1 MTRIFTTLKEVDDSL
16 ILYGYVAG
24 FILNSVLV
32 AQMVFSNSIND
43 ASLRR
48 MLTRDIRCT
57 IGIVQQQHSML
68 ERWARSRKKSPWAPP
83 QARHRNQRVRRHAVE
98 AR

>member
-24 FILNSVLV
+24 FILNSILV
-32 AQMVFSNSIND
+32 AQMVSSNHVVD

-48 MLTRDIRCT
+48 ILTRVSDLLLEQSGN
-57 IGIVQQQHSML
+57 GISC
-68 ERWARSRKKSPWAPP
+68 
-83 QARHRNQRVRRHAVE
+83 RRDGRE
-98 AR
+98 ARENRHGIHHRRDTETKGSNDSP